1 MGALAIHKMM
11 KRDSLEPHVL
21 VNHMD
26 RIEDETYWDIFE
38 GYFALGGKG
47 VNKAQRE
54 HADELGGKADDTA
67 SSSASASSRAL
78 DTQLQQVVRTVDQL
92 AAKQQSYDK
101 QAKEIAQQ
109 QKKILELLQAMHAKA
124 GT

>member
-1 MGALAIHKMM
+1 MDSLSFYKMM

-21 VNHMD
+21 VNHME

-38 GYFALGGKG
+38 GYFTLGGKG
-47 VNKAQRE
+47 VDKVQRE
-54 HADELGGKADDTA
+54 HADELGGKEAA
-67 SSSASASSRAL
+67 SSASVSSRAL

-109 QKKILELLQAMHAKA
+109 QKQILGLLQAMQAKA
-124 GT
+124 NS

>member
-1 MGALAIHKMM
+1 MGALAIHTMM

-38 GYFALGGKG
+38 GYFTLGGKG
-47 VNKAQRE
+47 VDKAQRE
-54 HADELGGKADDTA
+54 HADELGGKAVDA
-67 SSSASASSRAL
+67 ASSASASSRAL

-92 AAKQQSYDK
+92 AAKQQGYDK

-124 GT
+124 GS